1 MQVSVS
7 FPVPSSCIGQCHP
20 LRARFKAGVHSEEQR
35 NNSPLFF
42 LLLWHC
48 LDVSMSSVSGS
59 GLWSKTILQL
69 SLTGRRKTCC
79 LIHP

>member
-7 FPVPSSCIGQCHP
+7 LPLPCSCIGWCHP
-20 LRARFKAGVHSEEQR
+20 LRARLEARAHNEEQQ
-35 NNSPLFF
+35 NNCLLFF
-42 LLLWHC
+42 LLLLHC

-79 LIHP
+79 LLHP